1 MKGGD
6 RAPWMLLASVCVSDS
21 ITRIGV
27 GIPVGPCTRPP
38 YFGQTFAPIGQC
50 RLHSPIRIQPVVLF
64 STVSSLIPSPY
75 TVPPCYFRYST
86 RFSCKLSLLSSD
98 QISTFLCVLFF
109 FFFHRLLFRF
119 AENKFPFVDGGEG
132 RYNARTFLS
141 HQGVNRFDSRRES
154 RN

>member
-1 MKGGD
+1 MQNERGWPSPVDAAGV
-6 RAPWMLLASVCVSDS
+6 RVC
-21 ITRIGV
+21 
-27 GIPVGPCTRPP
+27 
-38 YFGQTFAPIGQC
+38 F
-50 RLHSPIRIQPVVLF
+50 RLHYSNWSGNTGWSLHTSPIFRTNVRAHRP
-64 STVSSLIPSPY
+64 VSSSLANKNIAGRPIFHCVFPY
-75 TVPPCYFRYST
+75 TLLPCYFRYST